1 MAKVL
6 QRLDILLF
14 ANTAQYRSEMRD
26 TQQSTSTLF
35 GAMKADAMELGKVG
49 AAALAGMAAAG
60 TAAIGVMIKEQ
71 IEMTNELVKT
81 ARIATTSVETMQKL
95 TIAAKSLGVE
105 QDKLGD
111 IYKDVQDKIGDFL
124 STGGGEMMDF
134 FENMPPELNMT
145 ADAFR
150 QLSGPDALQKYY
162 DGLQSANLSQSEMIF
177 YMESVADE
185 ASLLMPLLH
194 NGGEGFDIWAKAAE
208 NAGAIMDEKTIRA
221 TKELTAANA
230 IMMLS
235 VDGAKT
241 QFTSAFIPV
250 LSDVAAHLVGTGSAA
265 DIARRSGE
273 SLVVVFKTIAAT
285 GVGVVTIVKVIGK
298 ALGGLGAAI
307 AQLGNGVDWDSPFAF
322 FQLGRNFIDNNRA
335 AAAVFSDV
343 GQDIMSTISQAN
355 KQMDTIYALGT
366 NGTNQTVSAVVKYQE
381 QQAELNR
388 ILGKT
393 GAQIQE
399 NKKAAEEAAKAGEKA
414 AAKEAK
420 AKGDAAKAQARLVGI
435 TGDSGIGKAHVD
447 FRYARGSAL
456 FGKEI
461 SSAHLARFQADGK
474 AVTSYPMTSGFGP
487 RNIKTKGASK
497 YHLGVDYGTPLNT
510 KITTKVPV
518 KDVKARFDSG
528 GGGYVTD
535 VTFEDGVKVSI
546 LHQMPASKNIKGGS
560 SGTSNP
566 YNAANS
572 QAEQLLNQQANEEK
586 QLLKKQASEDAR
598 DAAEL
603 TRLLEQQAQQRATIR
618 MEYADEVVRIDMQL
632 ADKIAKIDASGFSK
646 EERDAF
652 VIDAQ
657 QRAATEVANYE
668 DAQAKKLAAFSSF
681 KQSERDI
688 VTQNAINSATAVVRD
703 QELTAEARTEAL
715 DSIKQKEVYEL
726 NLLDQKHAQEMQS
739 ANQYQQT
746 EEERIKAQYELERRE
761 IILTINMDEE
771 LRQAK
776 MDNLDA
782 AERLALDELRYS
794 YEREIRELVNVG
806 QTELQVLRD
815 SYAQQRA
822 ELDRRTDISAAQ
834 KSDLRNAMAGAQV
847 YDTNQMQKGARDGYN
862 AQQSDMNGTGANY
875 GLAQQYQARLDVIK
889 AALDAEVIAE
899 EEAAQAKMQARQEFE
914 SAATQL
920 TLASAEST
928 AASLAGSFATML
940 GEQNAFYKLA
950 FGAQQVFVVASAGL
964 NMYEAWGDMM
974 AQGATLS
981 QKIAGAAVIAA
992 QFGRIISAASAI
1004 KLSLPKVQGQAHN
1017 GLDYVPREGTYLL
1030 DEGERVVKPKDNRKL
1045 SDFLDNA
1052 DGYQGKASAPI
1063 VNMVI
1068 ENHAGVPV
1076 SQRVDD
1082 DGRIRVIVG
1091 EELNKQLPNQVN
1103 EPYSGFRRALE
1114 NNYQMHR
1121 KLG

>member
-35 GAMKADAMELGKVG
+35 EAMKADAVEMGKVG

-60 TAAIGVMIKEQ
+60 TAAIGVMINEQ
-71 IEMTNELVKT
+71 IEMTSELVKT

-95 TIAAKSLGVE
+95 TIAAKSLGIE

-145 ADAFR
+145 AEAFR

-162 DGLQSANLSQSEMIF
+162 DGLQGANLSQSEMIF

-194 NGGEGFDIWAKAAE
+194 NGGEGFDVWAKAAE

-250 LSDVAAHLVGTGSAA
+250 LSDVAAHLVGTGNAA
-265 DIARRSGE
+265 DVARKSGE

-285 GVGVVTIVKVIGK
+285 GVGVATIVNVMGK

-307 AQLGNGVDWDSPFAF
+307 AQLGNGVDWDSPFAL

-335 AAAVFSDV
+335 AAAVFDDV
-343 GQDIMSTISQAN
+343 GQDIMSAISKAN

-366 NGTNQTVSAVVKYQE
+366 NGTNQTVSAVVRYQE

-388 ILGKT
+388 ILGQT

-399 NKKAAEEAAKAGEKA
+399 NKKSADEAAKAAEKA

-420 AKGDAAKAQARLVGI
+420 AKNKAAEAQARLVGI
-435 TGDSGIGKAHVD
+435 TGDSGIGRAHVD

-456 FGKEI
+456 YGKEI
-461 SSAHLARFQADGK
+461 SAAHLARFEADGK
-474 AVTSYPMTSGFGP
+474 AVTSYPKTSGFGA
-487 RNIKTKGASK
+487 RNVKTAGASK
-497 YHLGVDYGTPLNT
+497 YHLGVDFGTPINT
-510 KITTKVPV
+510 KITTKAAV
-518 KDVKARFDSG
+518 KDVKAWEDKN

-535 VTFEDGVKVSI
+535 VTFDDGVKVSI

-560 SGTSNP
+560 SGKSSP

-572 QAEQLLNQQANEEK
+572 QAEQLLSQQAREDERNAA
-586 QLLKKQASEDAR
+586 QQA
-598 DAAEL
+598 
-603 TRLLEQQAQQRATIR
+603 RLAEQQAQQRAAIR
-618 MEYADEVVRIDMQL
+618 MEYANEVVRIEMQL
-632 ADKIAKIDASGFSK
+632 AEKIEKINASGFK
-646 EERDAF
+646 DDERKAF
-652 VIDAQ
+652 IADAQ
-657 QRAATEVANYE
+657 ERARIDVANYE
-668 DAQAKKLAAFSSF
+668 DAQAKKLAAFSNFTRSA
-681 KQSERDI
+681 RDL
-688 VTQNAINSATAVVRD
+688 VTQNAVDSASAVLRD
-703 QELTAEARTEAL
+703 QTLTEEARKEAL
-715 DSIKQKEVYEL
+715 EFIKQKAVYEL
-726 NLLDQKHAQEMQS
+726 NQIDLTHDQQMQAAQQAE
-739 ANQYQQT
+739 QT
-746 EEERIKAQYELERRE
+746 DIERIKAQYELERRE
-761 IILTINMDEE
+761 IILTINMDEQ
-771 LRQAK
+771 LRKAKIDALNQA
-776 MDNLDA
+776 
-782 AERLALDELRYS
+782 EQLALDERRYA
-794 YEREIRELVNVG
+794 YERE
-806 QTELQVLRD
+806 LRD
-815 SYAQQRA
+815 LTSIGQSELAALRQSYAEQRRA
-822 ELDRRTDISAAQ
+822 LDQRTDISDAQ
-834 KSDLRNAMAGAQV
+834 KSDLRNAMAGAQI
-847 YDTNQMQKGARDGYN
+847 YDTNQLQKPVRDSFN
-862 AQQSDMNGTGANY
+862 AQQADINGTGANY
-875 GLAQQYQARLDVIK
+875 ALAQQHQARLDVIK

-920 TLASAEST
+920 TLASAESS
-928 AASLAGSFATML
+928 AAALAGSFATML

-1030 DEGERVVKPKDNRKL
+1030 DEGERVVKPADNRKL
-1045 SDFLDNA
+1045 SDFLDNT
-1052 DGYQGKASAPI
+1052 GSYQGKAAPV
-1063 VNMVI
+1063 VNMTI

-1076 SQRVDD
+1076 SHRVDD

-1091 EELNKQLPNQVN
+1091 EELNKQMPMQIND
-1103 EPYSGFRRALE
+1103 PSSPTRRALTS
-1114 NNYQMHR
+1114 NFILQRN
-1121 KLG
+1121 L